1 MSLGGALYFVTFI
14 DDFSRRTIVNFLKNL
29 NQKFEKLKEFKTLV
43 KKQIGKLLKIFI
55 SNNKGKYTFLEFNKF
70 CKENGI
76 AR

>member
-14 DDFSRRTIVNFLKNL
+14 DDFSRRTIVNFLNFKNK
-29 NQKFEKLKEFKTLV
+29 KFEKFKEFKALV
-43 KKQIGKLLKIFI
+43 EKQIGKPLKIFI
-55 SNNKGKYTFLEFNKF
+55 SNNKGEYLSLEFNKF